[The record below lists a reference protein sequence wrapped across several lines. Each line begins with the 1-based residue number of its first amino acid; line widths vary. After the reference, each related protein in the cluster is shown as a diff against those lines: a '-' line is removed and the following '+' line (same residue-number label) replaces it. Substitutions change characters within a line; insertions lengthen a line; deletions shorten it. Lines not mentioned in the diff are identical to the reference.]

1 MASEEHLR
9 LSNEIKKVHKILRQN
24 SRRIGHT
31 QAWTAHL
38 QKKRKLA
45 SYAQAMKKLALEH
58 WEQNNSKAAQR
69 LDQRSRIEW
78 TIAYCR
84 SYFTDPAVQT
94 ALRAREERILIQSST
109 PYNASEFLEAN
120 AKAVGR
126 SDDERIVLL
135 DVGSCYN
142 PFGHCADFDVCAV
155 DIAPA
160 VETVYKCDFLNANV
174 VANGERGFHVDDGE
188 ITAFAENA
196 FDVVVFS
203 LLLEYMPT
211 SEQRVHCCEKAYQLL
226 KKEGIL
232 IIITPDSRHCGV
244 NAPLMKT
251 WRYTLSRIGFNR
263 IRFEK
268 LEHITC
274 MVFRKCWTQDIG
286 QRWSELHKQPYM
298 EHRIEIPQDS
308 NAVEE
313 EEDDEDSEAE
323 NDVGMVQSGVT
334 VANGEGA
341 KTIMEKVESDGVEQK
356 AGTIENSIPVVGNT
370 D

>member
-1 MASEEHLR
+1 MMASAEHLR
-9 LSNEIKKVHKILRQN
+9 LSDEIKKVHKILRRN
-24 SRRIGHT
+24 SRRFGHA

-45 SYAQAMKKLALEH
+45 SYAQSMKKLALEH
-58 WEQNNSKAAQR
+58 WELNNSKVS
-69 LDQRSRIEW
+69 QRSRIEW
-78 TIAYCR
+78 TITYCR
-84 SYFTDPAVQT
+84 NYFTDHTVQT
-94 ALRAREERILIQSST
+94 ALRAREERILIQSNL
-109 PYNASEFLEAN
+109 PYNPLELVEAN
-120 AKAVGR
+120 AKAAVR

-142 PFGHCADFDVCAV
+142 PFGECADFDVCAV

-160 VETVYKCDFLNANV
+160 VESVYRCDFLNADV
-174 VANGERGFHVDDGE
+174 VSNGERRFHLDTDGQ
-188 ITAFAENA
+188 ITAFEANA

-203 LLLEYMPT
+203 LLLEYMPS

-226 KKEGIL
+226 RREGIL

-251 WRYTLSRIGFNR
+251 WRYTLSRMGFNR

-274 MVFRKCWTQDIG
+274 MVFRKCWIQEIG
-286 QRWSELHKQPYM
+286 QRWSELHRQPYM

-308 NAVEE
+308 NAC
-313 EEDDEDSEAE
+313 EEDAEESEA
-323 NDVGMVQSGVT
+323 DSVDDTVQCDDTGCG
-334 VANGEGA
+334 GEA
-341 KTIMEKVESDGVEQK
+341 SKTK
-356 AGTIENSIPVVGNT
+356 IENLEYNKIIEGTEEVIE
-370 D
+370 